1 MALFRLYIQKQCRII
16 SSRHILHPNLNYKK
30 NHLLW
35 RIITSCLLLF
45 GNGNVPSVTDT
56 VTWFCIG
63 FGKNINGQKTYPVAP
78 PYSYI
83 TFPNHSP
90 LSVFCNL
97 FPPVYLLY
105 RYCCRVH
112 RIRHYHPSFDSPS
125 DRRVCFFPSS
135 ISAPVCYGW

>member
-63 FGKNINGQKTYPVAP
+63 FGKNINGQKNISCCPP

-90 LSVFCNL
+90 LSVFLQFIPSC
-97 FPPVYLLY
+97 LLY

-112 RIRHYHPSFDSPS
+112 RTRHYHPSFDSPS

>member
-78 PYSYI
+78 LPIPIS
-83 TFPNHSP
+83 
-90 LSVFCNL
+90 L
-97 FPPVYLLY
+97 FLIIHHFLFFLQFIPSCLLY

-112 RIRHYHPSFDSPS
+112 RTRHYHPSFDSPS